1 MCLVCVPRYSF
12 LMSLNTAELSNGA
25 SSVWFVLLWYL
36 IIKLYKYVNS
46 FHMIF
51 TRCHQAFD
59 QEIDITLGPDLVLA
73 VSSRGIHTKRWR
85 N

>member
-1 MCLVCVPRYSF
+1 MIFVPIQRLVPF
-12 LMSLNTAELSNGA
+12 LC
-25 SSVWFVLLWYL
+25 L

-46 FHMIF
+46 FHVIF

-73 VSSRGIHTKRWR
+73 VSSRGIHTNRWR